1 VRDYD
6 TDYRYADVI
15 NRRARWGVL
24 VVVALLLGVAWAG
37 TANQDDGPPPS
48 VLAGQL
54 LVSPLPVGASS
65 TTSIP
70 RSTTTL
76 RAVASTNAAV
86 TTSTVPATTTTQPTT
101 TTTVRAPRTTT
112 STTTTTTTVPPTTT
126 TTTVPPTTTTTIPP
140 TTTTTTTVPPTT
152 TTTIATRGT
161 IHIHDL
167 KGDAKGGDDEPYA
180 RIEVQ
185 IRNDKGRNQRGVLVT
200 GRFSDGLVGV
210 VAGTTSNKGTV
221 IFESGIVDTDSITF
235 TVIDLAHPDYTY
247 DPDANRR
254 GPSVTVEFD

>member
-1 VRDYD
+1 MRDYD

-37 TANQDDGPPPS
+37 SANQDDGPPPS

-76 RAVASTNAAV
+76 RAVASTNAGV

-101 TTTVRAPRTTT
+101 TTTVRPPRTTT
-112 STTTTTTTVPPTTT
+112 STTT

-140 TTTTTTTVPPTT
+140 TTTTTTVPPTTTTTTTIPPTT

-200 GRFSDGLVGV
+200 GRFSGGLVGV

-235 TVIDLAHPDYTY
+235 TVIDLVHPDYTY
-247 DPDANRR
+247 DPDANRA
-254 GPSVTVEFD
+254 GPSITVKFG